1 MKKDFLLVLF
11 SSAMLLATPIR
22 AQISVTEL
30 ADPKPGSQEA
40 WQLVKKPLFVWGSTD
55 VRYSRSQVPTA
66 EKSPALYAWRG
77 ERVAAQAVFA
87 TPAETEVTLSVSD
100 LRCGKHVISSD
111 CIREYYVGYVM
122 TDYYGNGKDSF
133 LMADRLMEE
142 PTYIVPAQTTRP
154 VWLDIRVPQD
164 AAPGKYTGKVSVS
177 FDGTT
182 LSLPISVNVS
192 KRVLPEPKDWAFHL
206 DLWQNPYAVARYFNV
221 PLWSKEHFDYMR
233 PLMETYAQAGGKVI
247 TASIIQHP
255 WNSQTEDPFESMVVK
270 MKHVDGSWSYDYTV
284 FDQWIEF
291 MLSCGIT
298 EQIDCYTI
306 VPWGYSFEYVDM
318 ASSTLKH
325 VDCKPGE
332 KAYEAIILPFLTDF
346 AKHLRA
352 KGWFDRTCIAMD
364 ERPMDQLRAAWD
376 IVRRAD
382 PDYRIA
388 GAVNYSPEV
397 VSMMYDISLSY
408 RHANLPAE
416 VVDQRHADNVKTTFY
431 TCCSPDHPNTFTFSP
446 LAESSYLAF
455 HSAALNQDGY
465 LRWAYNS
472 WVKDPCTDSRF
483 RTWHSGDCFLV
494 YPTGSSLRFERLT
507 QGLQDYEKI
516 RILRE
521 GASPAKLKKIDAIL
535 QPFSSSKY
543 ADNEDAAAKVRVAEA
558 ALRKLE

>member
-1 MKKDFLLVLF
+1 MKKNFLLVLF

-325 VDCKPGE
+325 VD
-332 KAYEAIILPFLTDF
+332 
-346 AKHLRA
+346 
-352 KGWFDRTCIAMD
+352 
-364 ERPMDQLRAAWD
+364 
-376 IVRRAD
+376 
-382 PDYRIA
+382 
-388 GAVNYSPEV
+388 
-397 VSMMYDISLSY
+397 
-408 RHANLPAE
+408 
-416 VVDQRHADNVKTTFY
+416 
-431 TCCSPDHPNTFTFSP
+431 
-446 LAESSYLAF
+446 
-455 HSAALNQDGY
+455 
-465 LRWAYNS
+465 
-472 WVKDPCTDSRF
+472 
-483 RTWHSGDCFLV
+483 
-494 YPTGSSLRFERLT
+494 
-507 QGLQDYEKI
+507 
-516 RILRE
+516 
-521 GASPAKLKKIDAIL
+521 
-535 QPFSSSKY
+535 
-543 ADNEDAAAKVRVAEA
+543 
-558 ALRKLE
+558 